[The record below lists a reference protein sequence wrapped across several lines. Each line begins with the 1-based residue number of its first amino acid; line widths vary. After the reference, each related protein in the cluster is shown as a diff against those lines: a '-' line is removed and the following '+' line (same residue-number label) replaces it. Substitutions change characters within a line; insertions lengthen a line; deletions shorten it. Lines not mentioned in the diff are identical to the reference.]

1 MRWGMPSV
9 LVWGRTLVLRYIED
23 FSQKETA
30 ERIGVAPGTA
40 VASLNHARHALKTKL
55 REK

>member
-1 MRWGMPSV
+1 MPSV